1 MVCVSL
7 KKEMKGERG
16 VSGMKGEKGE
26 PAGGY
31 HYSGQGGQ
39 PGPPGLP
46 GPQGESIIGPSGP
59 QGPPGNPG
67 RGYEGRQ
74 GNPGPPGPP
83 GPSGSSS
90 SPGAYRPTQTISI
103 PGPPGPPGPPGTDGH
118 SSGVM
123 VLRSYDT
130 MTATA
135 RRQAE
140 GTLVYLVDQTDFYIR
155 VRDGFRKI
163 QLGPYIALPPD
174 QGNELAAVD
183 PPPVVYYQPDQ
194 PSNTATEQPPR
205 QLDPHQPQPEGH
217 HPVYPDPRNPTHPDP
232 RYPAQPDPRYP
243 AQPDPRYP
251 AHPDPRYP
259 AQPDPRYPAQP
270 DPRYPAQPDPRYHSH
285 PDPHYPS
292 HSDPRYP
299 SHTDPR
305 YPSYTDRQHNPDQ
318 VQPVQPQPAPVPQ
331 NPVYS
336 DTRYPVTPQ
345 RRPRPP
351 ETPSHQH
358 TSGPSIHLVALNAP
372 QEGNMRGI
380 RGADFLCF
388 NQARAIG
395 LKGTFRAFLSSKLQ
409 DLYSIVR
416 KSDRDRMPIVNLK
429 DEVLFDSWEAIFS
442 DSEGKVKDNVPIYSF
457 DGKDIFTDDTWPDKM
472 IWHGSTSRGHGQVDN
487 YCETW
492 RIGEQALTG
501 MASSLQGGQ
510 LLQQRT
516 SSCHSSYAVLCIENS
531 YIGQFKR

>member
-1 MVCVSL
+1 IS
-7 KKEMKGERG
+7 
-16 VSGMKGEKGE
+16 
-26 PAGGY
+26 A
-31 HYSGQGGQ
+31 
-39 PGPPGLP
+39 
-46 GPQGESIIGPSGP
+46 
-59 QGPPGNPG
+59 
-67 RGYEGRQ
+67 
-74 GNPGPPGPP
+74 
-83 GPSGSSS
+83 
-90 SPGAYRPTQTISI
+90 ISI

-118 SSGVM
+118 SSGVS
-123 VLRSYDT
+123 LSYDT

-155 VRDGFRKI
+155 VRDGFRQI
-163 QLGPYIALPPD
+163 
-174 QGNELAAVD
+174 
-183 PPPVVYYQPDQ
+183 
-194 PSNTATEQPPR
+194 
-205 QLDPHQPQPEGH
+205 
-217 HPVYPDPRNPTHPDP
+217 
-232 RYPAQPDPRYP
+232 
-243 AQPDPRYP
+243 
-251 AHPDPRYP
+251 
-259 AQPDPRYPAQP
+259 
-270 DPRYPAQPDPRYHSH
+270 
-285 PDPHYPS
+285 
-292 HSDPRYP
+292 
-299 SHTDPR
+299 
-305 YPSYTDRQHNPDQ
+305 
-318 VQPVQPQPAPVPQ
+318 QPQPAPVPQ

-372 QEGNMRGI
+372 QGGNMRGI

-442 DSEGKVKDNVPIYSF
+442 DSEGRVKDNVPIYSF
-457 DGKDIFTDDTWPDKM
+457 DGKDIFTDGPDKM

-492 RIGEQALTG
+492 RIGER
-501 MASSLQGGQ
+501 GQ